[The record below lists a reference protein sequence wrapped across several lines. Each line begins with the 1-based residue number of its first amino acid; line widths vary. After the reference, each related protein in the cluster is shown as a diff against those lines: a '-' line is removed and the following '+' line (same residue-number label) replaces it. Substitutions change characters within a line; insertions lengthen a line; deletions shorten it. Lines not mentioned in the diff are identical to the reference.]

1 METGFVGLGRMGA
14 NMARRLLA
22 GGHRVVVTNR
32 SSEPIERLASEGAV
46 PAMTRAELVGLLTP
60 PRVVWTVLPAGE
72 TTQQA
77 VDELAG
83 LLQPGDLIV
92 DAANSH
98 YKDSLRRA
106 AALAGRG
113 VHFVDAGTSGGIWG
127 RENGYSMSVGGSAED
142 VALIMPLIQTLA
154 PAADL
159 GWGHVGPVGAGHFT
173 KMVHN
178 GIEYGMMEAYAEG
191 FDLLRSKRE
200 FSLDAHQ
207 IAELWREG
215 SVIRS
220 WLLDLT
226 ARALE
231 PDSTLA
237 AVAPV
242 VQDSGE
248 GRWTVLEAV
257 DQGVPAPVIAAALNV
272 RFSSRDETG
281 YAARLLSALR
291 GQFGGHAVAATEPPA
306 ADPGGGE
313 GTSSGGAGPT
323 GAA

>member
-14 NMARRLLA
+14 NMARRLMA

-32 SSEPIERLASEGAV
+32 SPEPIQELATEGAV
-46 PAMTRAELVGLLTP
+46 AALPRAELVGSMKA

-72 TTQQA
+72 TTQKA

-83 LLQPGDLIV
+83 LLKPGDLIV

-98 YKDSLRRA
+98 YTDSMRRA
-106 AALAGRG
+106 SILAERG
-113 VHFVDAGTSGGIWG
+113 IHFVDAGTSGGIWG
-127 RENGYSMSVGGSAED
+127 KENGYSMSVGGSAEA
-142 VALIMPLIQTLA
+142 VAMMLPLVKTLA
-154 PAADL
+154 PAADR
-159 GWGHVGPVGAGHFT
+159 GWGHVGPVGSGHFV

-178 GIEYGMMEAYAEG
+178 GVEYGMMEAYAEG
-191 FDLLRSKRE
+191 FDLLRSKNE
-200 FSLDAHQ
+200 FALDTHQ
-207 IAELWREG
+207 VAELWREG

-220 WLLDLT
+220 WLLDLA

-231 PDSTLA
+231 PDPTLA

-257 DQGVPAPVIAAALNV
+257 NQGVSAPVIAAALNV

-281 YAARLLSALR
+281 YAARILSALR
-291 GQFGGHAVAATEPPA
+291 GQFGGHAVAAAEPPA
-306 ADPGGGE
+306 
-313 GTSSGGAGPT
+313 GGADSALTPR
-323 GAA
+323 